1 MPADSSS
8 ARASLVRDFCPAKT
22 IVLCEIVERGFVQRV
37 CRRGCSCR
45 MYSHCAELHGSNFTE
60 ARKADNC
67 AKMSR
72 LCFQR
77 GIPGVL
83 GMAISPNP
91 NIYECSNQKIKIY
104 NVHTHTSIFL
114 SPYFSQCCSAPHN
127 YNHKSHHHYHH
138 RASSTIKTYCML
150 VTC

>member
-83 GMAISPNP
+83 GMAISSARSVRNLSR
-91 NIYECSNQKIKIY
+91 YRHCLFCRRSNY
-104 NVHTHTSIFL
+104 CACNV
-114 SPYFSQCCSAPHN
+114 
-127 YNHKSHHHYHH
+127 
-138 RASSTIKTYCML
+138 L
-150 VTC
+150 VLPK